1 MRTLH
6 EEKALMTGL
15 VEVRG
20 LTPDFRGSRTARV
33 PDLGKRSETVS
44 DLAMLTTLDS
54 LLAG

>member
-1 MRTLH
+1 
-6 EEKALMTGL
+6 MTGL

-44 DLAMLTTLDS
+44 DQAMLTTLDS